1 MDISRNSVENQLTLT
16 FLSNPQYHLNLKRNE
31 MIGPDEH
38 EQKFYRRRV
47 LSLHKDMLRGAV
59 PDKNIKHIHDN
70 YVSNLINYFKMIDK
84 KDILQEEYNNL
95 SVENVG
101 ICKNYDVS
109 NANILLMDQNTKPQT
124 LDKFVKKIKL
134 VQDSVPPQQKKINLK
149 ADKLRNKG
157 IKIKKPK
164 KENVT

>member
-1 MDISRNSVENQLTLT
+1 MDTSSNSVENQLTLT
-16 FLSNPQYHLNLKRNE
+16 FLSNPQYHSNLKRNE
-31 MIGPDEH
+31 MIGPDKH

-59 PDKNIKHIHDN
+59 PDKNIKQIHDN
-70 YVSNLINYFKMIDK
+70 YVSNLINYFKMVDK
-84 KDILQEEYNNL
+84 KDILQEEYNDL
-95 SVENVG
+95 SIENEG
-101 ICKNYDVS
+101 ICKDFDVS
-109 NANILLMDQNTKPQT
+109 NANNLLMDHNAKKST
-124 LDKFVKKIKL
+124 LDKFVKSIKL
-134 VQDSVPPQQKKINLK
+134 VEDPVPPQQKKINLK